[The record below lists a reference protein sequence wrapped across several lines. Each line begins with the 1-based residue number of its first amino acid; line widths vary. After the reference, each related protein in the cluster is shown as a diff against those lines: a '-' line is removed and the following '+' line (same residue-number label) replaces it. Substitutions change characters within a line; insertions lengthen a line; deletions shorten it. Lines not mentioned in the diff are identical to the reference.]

1 MRKAFLVPLTASLVV
16 IAGCD
21 STSEEPDDR
30 IGSAASQEASGDERS
45 SPATEVDQGQGQG
58 QGPQSNLSAR
68 TSSLT
73 ANTSDL
79 NSRVVGTNRIVE
91 LPADVLFDFDSVELK
106 PEAETALR
114 QVAEAIRAAPQG
126 GIAIV
131 GHTDSKGSDNYNDD
145 LSLRRAQAVR
155 DWMASQVGV
164 RQRELTVEGAGE
176 SEPLALNINPDGS
189 DSERGRARNRR
200 VEVVI
205 PIA

>member
-1 MRKAFLVPLTASLVV
+1 MRIAFLVPLTASLVA
-16 IAGCD
+16 IAGCG

-30 IGSAASQEASGDERS
+30 NGSAAQPEAPGDERS
-45 SPATEVDQGQGQG
+45 SPATAVDQGQGS
-58 QGPQSNLSAR
+58 QSNLSAR

-73 ANTSDL
+73 ANASDL
-79 NSRVVGTNRIVE
+79 HSRIVGTNRIVE
-91 LPADVLFDFDSVELK
+91 LPADVLFDFDSAELK

-131 GHTDSKGSDNYNDD
+131 GHADSKGSDSYNDD

-164 RQRELTVEGAGE
+164 RQREFSVEGAGE
-176 SEPLALNINPDGS
+176 SEPLAPNINPDGT
-189 DSERGRARNRR
+189 DSEQGRARNRR

>member
-1 MRKAFLVPLTASLVV
+1 MRTAFLVPLTASFVAL
-16 IAGCD
+16 AGCGA
-21 STSEEPDDR
+21 TSETPDDR
-30 IGSAASQEASGDERS
+30 NETAASPEAPEDERS
-45 SPATEVDQGQGQG
+45 SPATAVDQGQG
-58 QGPQSNLSAR
+58 PLSNLSAR

-73 ANTSDL
+73 AIASDL
-79 NSRVVGTNRIVE
+79 NSRIVGTNRIVE
-91 LPADVLFDFDSVELK
+91 LPADVLFDFDSAELK

-131 GHTDSKGSDNYNDD
+131 GHTDSKGSDSYNDD
-145 LSLRRAQAVR
+145 LSQRRAQAVR

-164 RQRELTVEGAGE
+164 RQREFTLEGAGE
-176 SEPLALNINPDGS
+176 SEPLAPNANSDGT
-189 DSERGRARNRR
+189 DSEHGRARNRR